1 MSEEVATGPT
11 GVHPIEHWVLH
22 VDLDQFIAAVE
33 VLRRPELTGL
43 PVIVGGDGDPTKR
56 GVVSTAS
63 YEAREHGVGSGMP
76 LRLARRKSPDAV
88 FLPVDREAYDEASA
102 VVMATLRS
110 LEWGGRPV
118 VVEVLG
124 WDEAFLAAGPLPDA
138 EPAAQGAPLG
148 RGRPWAGAAEELEAQ
163 GAADGSTTVVEAGQ
177 GSLPPLQQ
185 EVGGPASSGKGAP
198 GGPSGA
204 PRADPEDNLLADP
217 LADPVRFAAHIRS
230 RVLEETA
237 LHCSVGI
244 GDNKLR
250 AKIATDFGKPRGS
263 YVLTAENWFEV
274 MGERPTTALW
284 GIGSKTAKK
293 LAALGI
299 DTVTQLA
306 ESDARVLAVEL
317 GPTMGPWYHRI
328 GRGVSD
334 STVSAEPWVPRAH
347 GRETTFQEDLEDW
360 GQIAE
365 EVRALTRQVVQDI
378 DKEGRPAARVGLK
391 LRYKPFF
398 TISRSL
404 TLPEATND
412 PDRLAEAAVS
422 LLDRVEHDRPVRLLG
437 VRLEMV
443 PPEGGY

>member
-1 MSEEVATGPT
+1 MSAQPVAGPT

-33 VLRRPELTGL
+33 VLRRPELAGL
-43 PVIVGGDGDPTKR
+43 PVVVGGDGDPSKR

-76 LRLARRKSPDAV
+76 LRLAKRKCPDAV
-88 FLPVDREAYDEASA
+88 FLPVDRAAYDEASA
-102 VVMATLRS
+102 AVMGTLRS

-124 WDEAFLAAGPLPDA
+124 WDEAFLAAGPLADA
-138 EPAAQGAPLG
+138 EPGTPGARLG
-148 RGRPWAGAAEELEAQ
+148 RGRPWAGAADELAQ
-163 GAADGSTTVVEAGQ
+163 AAADGSTTVVEAGQ
-177 GSLPPLQQ
+177 GSLPPEQQ
-185 EVGGPASSGKGAP
+185 DEAGPAKSSGKGAL
-198 GGPSGA
+198 GGPSA
-204 PRADPEDNLLADP
+204 PQ
-217 LADPVRFAAHIRS
+217 ADPVRFAAYIRE

-263 YVLTAENWFEV
+263 YVLTEETWFEV

-284 GIGSKTAKK
+284 GIGGKTAKK

-299 DTVTQLA
+299 DTVRQLA
-306 ESDARVLAVEL
+306 ESDARVLAAEL
-317 GPTMGPWYHRI
+317 GPTMGPWYHRL

-334 STVSAEPWVPRAH
+334 SAVTAEPWVPRAH

-360 GQIAE
+360 GRIAD
-365 EVRALTRQVVQDI
+365 EVRALTRQVVRDI
-378 DKEGRPAARVGLK
+378 DQEGRPAARVGLK

-398 TISRSL
+398 TVSRSL
-404 TLPEATND
+404 TLPESTND
-412 PDRLAEAAVS
+412 PERLADAAVS
-422 LLDRVEHDRPVRLLG
+422 LLERVEHDRPVRLLG